1 MKKWLRLIKEQKL
14 LLDIINVIIG
24 ILLIILAIIYF
35 THPNNYVIMIAALIL
50 AGTVNIINGIK
61 RVMNHNKKSSIGFFV
76 VGGFVY
82 LISIFLIF
90 QL

>member
-1 MKKWLRLIKEQKL
+1 
-14 LLDIINVIIG
+14 
-24 ILLIILAIIYF
+24 LAIIYF

-61 RVMNHNKKSSIGFFV
+61 RVMNHNKKASIGFFV

>member
-1 MKKWLRLIKEQKL
+1 M
-14 LLDIINVIIG
+14 INVAIG

-35 THPNNYVIMIAALIL
+35 THPNNYAVMIAALIL

-61 RVMNHNKKSSIGFFV
+61 RVKNHNKKSSIGFFA
-76 VGGFVY
+76 VGMFVY
-82 LISIFLIF
+82 LIAAFLIF

>member
-1 MKKWLRLIKEQKL
+1 MQKWMSLIKEQKL

-24 ILLIILAIIYF
+24 ILLIVLAVIYF
-35 THPNNYVIMIAALIL
+35 THPNNYAIMIAALIL

-61 RVMNHNKKSSIGFFV
+61 RVINHNKKSSIGFFA
-76 VGGFVY
+76 VGVFVY
-82 LISIFLIF
+82 LISILLVF